1 MPKQVKR
8 PTFPSRSDNPNGNVF
23 PLAKRV
29 QPASRAGRI
38 VQSANSRPAGRNR
51 ISEKLLPEQVDNPPA
66 FYPQRTQ
73 FLNVIKDKLTENGYD
88 GRRAIAIERELA
100 AKESQYTYPMSIR
113 KVVAKIATKKLDTV
127 EVRNDEPTYNRE
139 LEKLLI
145 PRDTLLK
152 AHYIMDIPQK
162 TSVDPTLEGKYL
174 PCERC
179 KVNFYPSSPST
190 TTAPCQFHLLKR
202 EYDPRIKKLANTYP
216 CCASPLEHS
225 NGCEKRNF
233 HVFKLNDPQEMSI
246 ISPFRRAPDNDSA
259 RYAIGLDCEMA
270 FTTWGFE
277 LIRLT
282 MVDYNTRKVVLDE
295 LVKPFGEVLDLNTR
309 FSGVTSLE
317 NAVTMDE
324 MYTHMF
330 EFIGSNTILI
340 GHGLSNDLNVLRLV
354 HDRIVDTALLYPR
367 SRTRTFS
374 LKELAFDFLSKNI
387 QTGEHSSEEDSLA
400 TIDIVRKDI
409 KQRLRIP

>member
-1 MPKQVKR
+1 MPKPVKR
-8 PTFPSRSDNPNGNVF
+8 PTFNTRSNNPNGNVF

-29 QPASRAGRI
+29 QPPSRLGHTT
-38 VQSANSRPAGRNR
+38 QPSRPPAGNR
-51 ISEKLLPEQVDNPPA
+51 ITEKLLPEQVDNPPA

-73 FLNVIKDKLTENGYD
+73 FLNVIKDKLTDHGYD
-88 GRRAIAIERELA
+88 GRRAIVIERDLA

-113 KVVAKIATKKLDTV
+113 KVVARIATKKLDMT
-127 EVRNDEPTYNRE
+127 ETRNYEPTYNDE
-139 LEKLLI
+139 LEKLLL
-145 PRDTLLK
+145 PRETLKK
-152 AHYIMDIPQK
+152 ARYIMDIPQE
-162 TSVDPTLEGKYL
+162 TSKNRELDGKYI

-179 KVNFYPSSPST
+179 KVKFYPKSPST

-202 EYDPRIKKLANTYP
+202 EYDPKIRKLANTYP

-233 HVFKLNDPQEMSI
+233 HVFKLDDPSEMSM
-246 ISPFRRAPDNDSA
+246 ISPFRKAPENDSS
-259 RYAIGLDCEMA
+259 RFAIGLDCEMA

-317 NAVTMDE
+317 NAVTMDK
-324 MYTHMF
+324 MYDDMF
-330 EFIGSNTILI
+330 KFIGPKTILL

-374 LKELAFDFLSKNI
+374 LKELAFDFLSKTI

-400 TIDIVRKDI
+400 TIEIVRKDI
-409 KQRLRIP
+409 KQRLRLP